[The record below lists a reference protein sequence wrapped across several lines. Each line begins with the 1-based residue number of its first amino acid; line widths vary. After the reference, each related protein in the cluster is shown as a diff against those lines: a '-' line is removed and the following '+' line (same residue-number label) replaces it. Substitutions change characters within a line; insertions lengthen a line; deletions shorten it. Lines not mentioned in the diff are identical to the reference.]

1 MCTNSFY
8 QVLSAE
14 AYSKHGFNI
23 HGVVF
28 DELHTQP
35 NRKLFDV
42 MTKGS
47 GDARMQPLYFL
58 ITTAGNDTN
67 TICYEVHQKA
77 QDILDGR
84 KVDPTF
90 YPVIYGAEPD
100 EDWTDPEVWKKA
112 NPSLGITVGIDKV
125 EAACESAKQ
134 NPGEENSFRQLRLN
148 QWVKQAVRWMP
159 MDKWDACAFPVNED
173 DLEGRVCYG
182 GLDLSS
188 TTDITSFVLVFPP
201 RDEDDKY
208 VILPYFWVP
217 EDPAI
222 RDVLEEGTD
231 ANGGYLVPI
240 EFEHTL
246 VQALNE
252 NNIMRTIGCKVITTQ
267 NERKIPVANGH
278 TQAAWTAENGAY
290 TESNPTFAQTSI
302 DAFKLTDLIKVSDE
316 LLSDS
321 FFDIEGYISE
331 EFGRAFGEAE
341 EDAFI
346 NGAVQT
352 GQTAIDRP
360 TGLFIPSTA
369 GGAPSGVTAASAT
382 AITAD
387 ELISLVY
394 SLKAPYRSKA
404 KFLMNDATVAA
415 IRKLKD
421 LNGVYVWQ
429 PALTAGEP
437 DRLLGYPL
445 YTSPK
450 VPTMAA
456 GARAIAFG
464 DFSCYWIADRAGRT
478 IKRLNELY
486 ATNGQVG
493 FTCTERVDGKLILSE
508 GIKILDMK
516 ATSGS

>member
-1 MCTNSFY
+1 MNFNPHDYQDYAIRYIEKHPVAAVLLDMGLGKTIISLTAVYDLLFDSFEVHR
-8 QVLSAE
+8 VLVVAPLRVARDTWPAEIQKWEHLRGLTYAVAVGTPKERKTALMQRADITIINRENLQWLIDESGFPFDFDMVIIDELSSFKNHNGGMVSAE
-14 AYSKHGFNI
+14 DAATYDKMEKEVTDLTKDIERLQRQEQIDKMMSAPTSTPLTGKPGVKDEPEDKPGRASAAY
-23 HGVVF
+23 
-28 DELHTQP
+28 
-35 NRKLFDV
+35 
-42 MTKGS
+42 
-47 GDARMQPLYFL
+47 
-58 ITTAGNDTN
+58 
-67 TICYEVHQKA
+67 
-77 QDILDGR
+77 
-84 KVDPTF
+84 
-90 YPVIYGAEPD
+90 
-100 EDWTDPEVWKKA
+100 KKA
-112 NPSLGITVGIDKV
+112 FWDNIRH
-125 EAACESAKQ
+125 
-134 NPGEENSFRQLRLN
+134 PGN
-148 QWVKQAVRWMP
+148 
-159 MDKWDACAFPVNED
+159 
-173 DLEGRVCYG
+173 
-182 GLDLSS
+182 
-188 TTDITSFVLVFPP
+188 
-201 RDEDDKY
+201 
-208 VILPYFWVP
+208 
-217 EDPAI
+217 PAI

>member
-1 MCTNSFY
+1 M
-8 QVLSAE
+8 
-14 AYSKHGFNI
+14 
-23 HGVVF
+23 
-28 DELHTQP
+28 
-35 NRKLFDV
+35 
-42 MTKGS
+42 
-47 GDARMQPLYFL
+47 
-58 ITTAGNDTN
+58 
-67 TICYEVHQKA
+67 
-77 QDILDGR
+77 
-84 KVDPTF
+84 
-90 YPVIYGAEPD
+90 
-100 EDWTDPEVWKKA
+100 
-112 NPSLGITVGIDKV
+112 
-125 EAACESAKQ
+125 
-134 NPGEENSFRQLRLN
+134 
-148 QWVKQAVRWMP
+148 
-159 MDKWDACAFPVNED
+159 
-173 DLEGRVCYG
+173 
-182 GLDLSS
+182 
-188 TTDITSFVLVFPP
+188 
-201 RDEDDKY
+201 
-208 VILPYFWVP
+208 
-217 EDPAI
+217 
-222 RDVLEEGTD
+222 
-231 ANGGYLVPI
+231 
-240 EFEHTL
+240 
-246 VQALNE
+246 
-252 NNIMRTIGCKVITTQ
+252 
-267 NERKIPVANGH
+267 
-278 TQAAWTAENGAY
+278 
-290 TESNPTFAQTSI
+290 
-302 DAFKLTDLIKVSDE
+302 SDE

-360 TGLFIPSTA
+360 TGLFIPSAA

-437 DRLLGYPL
+437 DRLLDYPL

>member
-1 MCTNSFY
+1 MEKEVTDLTHDIERLQRQEEIEKMMNAPTSSP
-8 QVLSAE
+8 LTAKPGATEDKEEKTGRASA
-14 AYSKHGFNI
+14 AY
-23 HGVVF
+23 
-28 DELHTQP
+28 
-35 NRKLFDV
+35 
-42 MTKGS
+42 
-47 GDARMQPLYFL
+47 
-58 ITTAGNDTN
+58 
-67 TICYEVHQKA
+67 
-77 QDILDGR
+77 
-84 KVDPTF
+84 
-90 YPVIYGAEPD
+90 
-100 EDWTDPEVWKKA
+100 KKA
-112 NPSLGITVGIDKV
+112 FWDNIRHPGNP
-125 EAACESAKQ
+125 
-134 NPGEENSFRQLRLN
+134 
-148 QWVKQAVRWMP
+148 AVR
-159 MDKWDACAFPVNED
+159 N
-173 DLEGRVCYG
+173 
-182 GLDLSS
+182 
-188 TTDITSFVLVFPP
+188 
-201 RDEDDKY
+201 
-208 VILPYFWVP
+208 
-217 EDPAI
+217 
-222 RDVLEEGTD
+222 VLEEGTD

-252 NNIMRTIGCKVITTQ
+252 NNIMRTIGCKIITTQ

-290 TESNPTFAQTSI
+290 TESNPTFGQTSI

-346 NGAVQT
+346 NGAIQT

-360 TGLFIPSTA
+360 TGLMIAAAA
-369 GGAPSGVTAASAT
+369 GGAPSGVTTAANNK
-382 AITAD
+382 IDAD

-404 KFLMNDATVAA
+404 KFLMNDATVAY

-421 LNGVYVWQ
+421 GNGVYMWQ

-450 VPTMAA
+450 VPVMAA

-478 IKRLNELY
+478 MKRLNELY

-493 FTCTERVDGKLILSE
+493 FTCTERVDGKLILTE
-508 GIKILDMK
+508 GIKILDMH
-516 ATSGS
+516 A